1 MSIQSRMK
9 LAWLSAFSTAASL
22 GGHLSAQR
30 SPEVRVAGGSPRLH
44 PQTTGHASA
53 RVYDAAVP
61 GSYRQMGVTDDE
73 TMSEEKMNESKS
85 TAPDDLTKTKKNRDV
100 ELTEQDLQNVSGGGA
115 GVLSVSNT
123 VPNLTY

>member
-1 MSIQSRMK
+1 
-9 LAWLSAFSTAASL
+9 
-22 GGHLSAQR
+22 
-30 SPEVRVAGGSPRLH
+30 
-44 PQTTGHASA
+44 
-53 RVYDAAVP
+53 
-61 GSYRQMGVTDDE
+61 MGVTDDE

-85 TAPDDLTKTKKNRDV
+85 TAPDDLTKTKKNSDV